1 MWKLLFIFKIK
12 LRIPVVICWLLLVF
26 LPGGAEAQILPEREP
41 QPEFEENLR
50 LNLRKLDRWGVMQL
64 LRTERDVDKQQIER
78 ARLSAHPEELAMLA
92 EDEDGGVR
100 FYVAVNR
107 HTPLDI
113 HLRLAND
120 PLPYVRGGVALALV
134 YDPLASK
141 EVREFTEKIA
151 LKLAQD
157 PQPVVRYG
165 LVSNKNL
172 APAIFAVLAR
182 DPDSVIRQKLAENL
196 NLPQSALEIMAEDS
210 VMAVK
215 IQVLKHRNL
224 SRNILAQK
232 SADSSPLVRLAVS
245 KNINT
250 PSTVLE
256 RLAGDE
262 DPQVREE
269 VAAHPVTS
277 LEVLRKMADDDELG
291 VVLAVARHPNADRS
305 LLFDLASDLRDEAVR
320 QVAQERM
327 IPILKSEIR
336 EDILERWENR

>member
-1 MWKLLFIFKIK
+1 MLICGILLA
-12 LRIPVVICWLLLVF
+12 L
-26 LPGGAEAQILPEREP
+26 LPESVVAQTLSEKEP

-50 LNLRKLDRWGVMQL
+50 RHLRKLDRWGVIKL
-64 LRTERDVDKQQIER
+64 LRTEQDVDNQQIKR
-78 ARLSAHPEELAMLA
+78 ARSSAHPEELAMLA

-100 FYVAVNR
+100 FYVAVNQ

-120 PLPYVRGGVALALV
+120 PLPHVRGGVSLALI

-141 EVREFTEKIA
+141 NIREFTEKIA
-151 LKLAQD
+151 LNLARD
-157 PQPVVRYG
+157 PQPVVRYA
-165 LVSNKNL
+165 LASNKNL
-172 APAIFAVLAR
+172 GPAVYAVLAR
-182 DPDSVIRQKLAENL
+182 DPDPAIRQKLAENL
-196 NLPQSALEIMAEDS
+196 NAPQSALEIMAEDS
-210 VMAVK
+210 VVAVK

-224 SRNILAQK
+224 PRNLLVQK
-232 SADSSPLVRLAVS
+232 SADPSPFIRLAICE
-245 KNINT
+245 NINT

-277 LEVLRKMADDDELG
+277 LEVLRKMVDDDDLQ
-291 VVLAVARHPNADRS
+291 VVLAVTRHPKADRD
-305 LLFDLASDLRDEAVR
+305 LLFELANDPRDEVVR
-320 QVAQERM
+320 QTAKERL
-327 IPILKSEIR
+327 IPLLKSEIR